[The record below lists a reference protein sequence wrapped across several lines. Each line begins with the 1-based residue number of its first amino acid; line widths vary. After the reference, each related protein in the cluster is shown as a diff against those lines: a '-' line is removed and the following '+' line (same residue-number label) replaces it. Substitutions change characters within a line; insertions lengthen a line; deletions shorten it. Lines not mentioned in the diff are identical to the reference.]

1 MRPGLDHAMDAELH
15 VVAPTRATKGTT
27 SMNAEDQVKSLR
39 DERRK
44 EHEEMFHGS
53 TIRELTGLVEEVLRA
68 HKTTEL
74 SHTAVT
80 GTPPARKLV

>member
-1 MRPGLDHAMDAELH
+1 
-15 VVAPTRATKGTT
+15 
-27 SMNAEDQVKSLR
+27 MNAQDQVKSLR
-39 DERRK
+39 DERWK

-68 HKTTEL
+68 HKTTHL